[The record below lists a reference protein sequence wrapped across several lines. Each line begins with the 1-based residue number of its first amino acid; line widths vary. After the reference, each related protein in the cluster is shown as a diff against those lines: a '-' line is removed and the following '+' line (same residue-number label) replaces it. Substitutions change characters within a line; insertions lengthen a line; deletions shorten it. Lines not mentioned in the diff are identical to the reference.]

1 MVERGVD
8 KIWRSAFRGALGR
21 GHGLRCPRLLE
32 EMESEKS
39 YYLVFLCEFGVR

>member
-21 GHGLRCPRLLE
+21 GHGLRCPCPLE
-32 EMESEKS
+32 ERESGEN
-39 YYLVFLCEFGVR
+39 YFLVVFG